1 MVYVANAV
9 PKRHDDKQSVFDL
22 WVAFKQFRESLDY
35 IGTIDFLNKTFSNN
49 IKNKTFNFNGTGH
62 LFHSFYAYVP
72 QLNNS
77 KERKQIRLT
86 YACISKLYQ
95 STKNDFNLYTELFQ
109 LLDNSTI
116 CPCQI
121 LLKRQ
126 NEIINYINELDSK
139 TFDAKPPKLLKNNID
154 NILYKYSLNW
164 KSTLLKKRGHINV
177 HVKKKKKISLQKSF
191 NNKPLHFGNKCT
203 SLQIING
210 MTLVECNHVFRCVE
224 KQTRS
229 GDELVSFI
237 NVCMFC
243 NLSKVV

>member
-1 MVYVANAV
+1 MPN
-9 PKRHDDKQSVFDL
+9 RHDDKQKVFDL
-22 WVAFKQFRESLDY
+22 WVTFKQFRDSLDY
-35 IGTIDFLNKTFSNN
+35 IGTIEFLYNTFANN

-72 QLNNS
+72 QLNNA

-109 LLDNSTI
+109 LLDNTTI

-126 NEIINYINELDSK
+126 NEIISYINELDSK

-177 HVKKKKKISLQKSF
+177 HAKKKKKVILQKLF
-191 NNKPLHFGNKCT
+191 NNKPLHFEKTCM
-203 SLQIING
+203 SLKAING

-229 GDELVSFI
+229 GDEAVTFI
-237 NVCMFC
+237 NVCMLC